1 MSINNSPVVETR
13 SVLENHLKEKIANRD
28 WLYDLLFSNKLH
40 PSSDFPYALSKKG
53 AAVLSTKRFAPLKR
67 QKNPKT
73 KVDPQEIAYWV
84 TIPTS
89 TTPQMSANA
98 EKHPL
103 YDKIQNQVKLLTE
116 EGFYEKDKKSS
127 LSEAKSRLF
136 VCFGLNQYKSI
147 DQALND
153 EFIRVVN
160 NLPVQKGLHFE
171 AEGFFWKIPFSYKKG
186 GKALAYLDKPRKAFK
201 KVKVLDP
208 KKAAVLRQELEL
220 NGQGKLHPKILDRI
234 PFCKIRN
241 RILKSDATSRLTDTL
256 MKVAPENTH
265 YFLTMDDD
273 ALSLKGQKGYFKLLD
288 DTILDALV
296 EANPFPSL
304 VSFGYSLPETAGK
317 LSKVATRIDMA
328 VRSAMHARF
337 PLSCYMPEPGVAYLS
352 GYGEDDL
359 KNFLQNASFEPQK
372 VPSRDMESRRMIES
386 LEQSGLLD
394 PKETI
399 FKNVR
404 ALTTSEPPRMAAIS
418 QEFALISPEDLKKTD
433 VIKNLKK
440 LSQNHFKARSFAQN
454 LYFALPDK
462 FKSFVGAYGA
472 IVIPVSKIFK
482 VFDPLELQK
491 LLLKNKFVLDE
502 KTAFNAAFELYLPY
516 ISALKDENNIPD
528 EWLTH
533 SVLTKEEI
541 QQIFAIG
548 RQSLLD
554 AFQTFETYFLQ
565 HDVEWTNEEKEKV
578 EKTAQAACLA
588 IYETIRDILEKNSF
602 HF

>member
-1 MSINNSPVVETR
+1 
-13 SVLENHLKEKIANRD
+13 
-28 WLYDLLFSNKLH
+28 
-40 PSSDFPYALSKKG
+40 
-53 AAVLSTKRFAPLKR
+53 
-67 QKNPKT
+67 
-73 KVDPQEIAYWV
+73 
-84 TIPTS
+84 
-89 TTPQMSANA
+89 
-98 EKHPL
+98 
-103 YDKIQNQVKLLTE
+103 
-116 EGFYEKDKKSS
+116 
-127 LSEAKSRLF
+127 
-136 VCFGLNQYKSI
+136 
-147 DQALND
+147 
-153 EFIRVVN
+153 
-160 NLPVQKGLHFE
+160 
-171 AEGFFWKIPFSYKKG
+171 
-186 GKALAYLDKPRKAFK
+186 
-201 KVKVLDP
+201 
-208 KKAAVLRQELEL
+208 
-220 NGQGKLHPKILDRI
+220 
-234 PFCKIRN
+234 
-241 RILKSDATSRLTDTL
+241 
-256 MKVAPENTH
+256 
-265 YFLTMDDD
+265 
-273 ALSLKGQKGYFKLLD
+273 
-288 DTILDALV
+288 
-296 EANPFPSL
+296 
-304 VSFGYSLPETAGK
+304 
-317 LSKVATRIDMA
+317 
-328 VRSAMHARF
+328 
-337 PLSCYMPEPGVAYLS
+337 
-352 GYGEDDL
+352 
-359 KNFLQNASFEPQK
+359 
-372 VPSRDMESRRMIES
+372 MESRRMIES

-516 ISALKDENNIPD
+516 ISALKDENNTPD

-541 QQIFAIG
+541 QQIFVIG
-548 RQSLLD
+548 RQSLFD
-554 AFQTFETYFLQ
+554 AFQAFETYFLQ